1 MGAPAN
7 GNNNKMINRCYMTAY
22 TNNSQRCVVISVIT
36 HIAVPVIVIII
47 IIISIIISIT
57 IIIIRSWGRW
67 VVLGWGWQ
75 IHRHQHYH
83 HLPVQMFIVG
93 IRWLR
98 RVDWLGVQVSVPA
111 SVSVSVQFS
120 SGHHRFIHPSCYP
133 ANLPSCH
140 RATYSRRNSGTKIKF
155 MNCFVCA

>member
-1 MGAPAN
+1 VGAPAN

-140 RATYSRRNSGTKIKF
+140 SAIVPPIPAATLAQKLNL
-155 MNCFVCA
+155 